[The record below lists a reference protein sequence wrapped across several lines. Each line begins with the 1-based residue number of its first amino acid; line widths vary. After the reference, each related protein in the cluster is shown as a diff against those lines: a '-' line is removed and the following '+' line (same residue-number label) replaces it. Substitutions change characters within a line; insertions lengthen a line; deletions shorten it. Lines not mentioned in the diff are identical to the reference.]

1 MIEAPASKTTSDTGI
16 GAVEPEEQLR
26 ADTYRLLGHLLGT
39 PPDDATLALLAT
51 APTSEDENLLA
62 VAWRMLAT
70 TAARARADQVV
81 TEYEALF
88 IGLGRGEL
96 VPYASW
102 YLTGYLMEKPLAKL
116 RSDLLTLGFER
127 QEDVVEPEDHAA
139 ALCETMA
146 LLAEDNDLESLRTQ
160 AEFFA
165 THIGPWM
172 AQFFRDLQESTSARF
187 YRAVGQLGEQF
198 IETDQRYLDMVERPE
213 ACRPTPANR
222 DIPERRPGAGNRTHD
237 GRQ

>member
-1 MIEAPASKTTSDTGI
+1 MSEVPASNTSSEAITGI
-16 GAVEPEEQLR
+16 AAVDPEEQLR
-26 ADTYRLLGHLLGT
+26 ADTYRLLGRLLST
-39 PPDDATLALLAT
+39 PPDGETLALLAT
-51 APTSEDENLLA
+51 APTTEDDNLLA
-62 VAWRMLAT
+62 VAWRLLAT
-70 TAARARADQVV
+70 TAARTRADQVV
-81 TEYEALF
+81 TEYETLF

-102 YLTGYLMEKPLAKL
+102 YLTGFLMEKPLAKL
-116 RSDLLTLGFER
+116 RSDLATLGFER

-146 LLAEDNDLESLRTQ
+146 LLAEESDLGSLQTQ

-172 AQFFRDLQESTSARF
+172 ARFFRDLQESSSARF

-198 IETDQRYLDMVERPE
+198 IEMDQRYLEMVERPDGE
-213 ACRPTPANR
+213 MT
-222 DIPERRPGAGNRTHD
+222 AGSNGSGHS
-237 GRQ
+237 